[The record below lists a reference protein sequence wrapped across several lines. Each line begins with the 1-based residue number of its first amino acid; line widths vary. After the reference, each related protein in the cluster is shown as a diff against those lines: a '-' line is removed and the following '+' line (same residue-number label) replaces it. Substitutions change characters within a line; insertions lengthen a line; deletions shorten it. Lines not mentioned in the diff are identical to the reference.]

1 MGFKPFFVQKFTRN
15 LKKSPKITTNQSF
28 VVALIT
34 TKFNKVQKLP
44 KQISLKMKFI

>member
-1 MGFKPFFVQKFTRN
+1 MGFKLFFVQKFTRN